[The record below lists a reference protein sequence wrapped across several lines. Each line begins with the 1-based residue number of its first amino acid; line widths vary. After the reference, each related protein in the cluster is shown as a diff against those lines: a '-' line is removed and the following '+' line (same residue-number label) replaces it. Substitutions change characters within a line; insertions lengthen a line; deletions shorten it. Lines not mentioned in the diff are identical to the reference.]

1 MSWVYPASEAMRTT
15 RLGVVAAFVWAGGG
29 LIVAGGAAALVLGLG
44 LSVVPWLALAG
55 FGLALASLVVAQRF
69 QSAGVLSPLAFLTTV
84 VACWMVAA
92 GVTSAGIPFDGFVGF
107 PLFTVGVAAA
117 LVGAIADRWGGAAGT
132 VLGYVAG
139 QGAIVIALA
148 PAVSPL
154 DAIDPAA
161 AAVALIVA
169 VFIALLGVA
178 RRRARAAS
186 ARLDDSRSHNLAAA
200 ELQSLRLR
208 SRALVHD
215 TVLGE
220 LAALGMARPGPLP
233 SSMSASIRS
242 SLAAVAANV
251 EPLDDV
257 LAPTAAFT
265 ELLARFR
272 AVGLRIAVTGDPAA
286 VDGLAPERREPL
298 LSAIEQCLVN
308 VLQHSGVTH
317 AELSIARAE
326 GQVIA
331 TVVDEGD
338 GFDETTVP
346 EDRFGVR
353 ESIRGRIADLGGSV
367 RILSGRGQGTSVIV
381 SVPDQGVPQ

>member
-1 MSWVYPASEAMRTT
+1 
-15 RLGVVAAFVWAGGG
+15 
-29 LIVAGGAAALVLGLG
+29 
-44 LSVVPWLALAG
+44 
-55 FGLALASLVVAQRF
+55 
-69 QSAGVLSPLAFLTTV
+69 
-84 VACWMVAA
+84 
-92 GVTSAGIPFDGFVGF
+92 
-107 PLFTVGVAAA
+107 
-117 LVGAIADRWGGAAGT
+117 
-132 VLGYVAG
+132 
-139 QGAIVIALA
+139 VIALA

-186 ARLDDSRSHNLAAA
+186 ARLDDSRSHNLAAT

-367 RILSGRGQGTSVIV
+367 RILSGSGQGTSVIV
-381 SVPDQGVPQ
+381 SVPAQGDPQ